1 VRIVVCCKT
10 FSGKVEMREPGAAQ
24 QRVEELRMS
33 TPLDT
38 PDWRG
43 MSQQDRDLGLN
54 NGVAVPGSANIV
66 AGWDQRSG
74 EMRARHSGHLDL
86 RYGPRERNR
95 MDFLKVADDG
105 PTLLLIHGGYWQT
118 RAKETFA
125 TFAGGPLAHDIN
137 VALIGYTLAPD
148 ATLDEI
154 VAEIH
159 AGLDFLVAQL
169 PGLGGDPN
177 RIVVSGWSAGGH
189 LTSMALSHP
198 HVRAGMAISGIY
210 DLEPIRHSYL
220 NVKLGLDE
228 TMSQRNS
235 TMMQTGGA
243 LKPLS
248 LVVGSAE
255 LPLLRKQTADFA
267 GHRAKYGLPVTYE
280 EIPGA
285 NHFSIM
291 EELMSPTG
299 RITTLI
305 RQLFE
310 RI

>member
-1 VRIVVCCKT
+1 MT
-10 FSGKVEMREPGAAQ
+10 TLFSA
-24 QRVEELRMS
+24 L
-33 TPLDT
+33 
-38 PDWRG
+38 DWRA
-43 MSQQDRDLGLN
+43 MSQEARDLGLN
-54 NGVAVPGSANIV
+54 NSVAVAGSLEMV
-66 AGWDQRSG
+66 TGWERRSG
-74 EMRARHSGHLDL
+74 EMRKRFPDTIDL

-95 MDFLKVADDG
+95 IDFLKAADG
-105 PTLLLIHGGYWQT
+105 APTLLFIHGGYWQM
-118 RAKETFA
+118 RSKEVFTVVA
-125 TFAGGPLAHDIN
+125 EGPMAHGIN

-159 AGLDFLVAQL
+159 AGIGFLSGQL
-169 PGLGGDPN
+169 PALGAAKDG
-177 RIVVSGWSAGGH
+177 IVVSGWSAGGH
-189 LTSMALSHP
+189 LTAMALSHP
-198 HVRAGMAISGIY
+198 KVRAGMAISGIY

-220 NVKLGLDE
+220 NERLRADE
-228 TMSQRNS
+228 AISRRNS
-235 TMMQTGGA
+235 PMLQEGGP

-280 EIPGA
+280 EIPSA
-285 NHFSIM
+285 DHFTIM
-291 EELMSPTG
+291 HEMMSPKG

-310 RI
+310 RT

>member
-1 VRIVVCCKT
+1 MPVL
-10 FSGKVEMREPGAAQ
+10 FSA
-24 QRVEELRMS
+24 L
-33 TPLDT
+33 
-38 PDWRG
+38 DWRA
-43 MSQQDRDLGLN
+43 MSQQDRDLGFN
-54 NGVAVPGSANIV
+54 NGVAVPGSVELV
-66 AGWDQRSG
+66 AGWEQRSAD
-74 EMRARHSGHLDL
+74 MRKRFPDQLDL

-95 MDFLKVADDG
+95 IDFLKAADKA
-105 PTLLLIHGGYWQT
+105 PTLLFIHGGYWQT
-118 RAKETFA
+118 RAKEAFTVFA
-125 TFAGGPLAHDIN
+125 EGPMAHGIN

-159 AGLDFLVAQL
+159 SGIDYLTGQL
-169 PGLGGDPN
+169 PELGAASDD
-177 RIVVSGWSAGGH
+177 IVVSGWSAGGH

-198 HVRAGMAISGIY
+198 RVRGGMAISGIF

-220 NVKLGLDE
+220 NEKLKVDE
-228 TMSQRNS
+228 ATSRRNS
-235 TMMQTGGA
+235 PMVMAGGP

-248 LVVGSAE
+248 LVAGSAE

-267 GHRAKYGLPVTYE
+267 GHRARHGLPVTYE

-285 NHFSIM
+285 DHFTIM
-291 EELMSPTG
+291 HEMLSPTG

-310 RI
+310 RTAG